1 MQVGYPPLMQ
11 VDTFRDTAA
20 QHEPPGTAKGRRM
33 SIVTRTIA
41 IALVSTIAARE
52 AELVLEETCNGWR
65 TRGMA
70 LNVSSL
76 KPQTWHEM
84 IVPICWGR
92 HRDDCRSNPASRSE
106 VTSDDLQ
113 PPFSVTYHVD
123 CKDRATGASRA
134 ASTVTVSAS
143 MRQAAVTDIERMIRT
158 GDVCQRNGDLSRIT
172 VPGSGRYLD

>member
-1 MQVGYPPLMQ
+1 
-11 VDTFRDTAA
+11 
-20 QHEPPGTAKGRRM
+20 M

-92 HRDDCRSNPASRSE
+92 HHDDCRSNPATRRRSHPTIFNPRSRSPIMLIAKIE
-106 VTSDDLQ
+106 LRERRGPLRRSRS
-113 PPFSVTYHVD
+113 PP
-123 CKDRATGASRA
+123 
-134 ASTVTVSAS
+134 
-143 MRQAAVTDIERMIRT
+143 
-158 GDVCQRNGDLSRIT
+158 
-172 VPGSGRYLD
+172 